1 MHFLGRSRMSILF
14 SLAAMLMVVSGF
26 AITGVVRTSLAH
38 AAPSAAAHVHIDCSS
53 SVQAPLCTDV
63 SNSDDRL
70 GHYVGHDEPSNLFY
84 SNVPGSGNQN
94 SWKMTLPSDPSA
106 SNPLAPGKSYNFE
119 LHIAFWLGMAMCDTQ
134 SDPNQI
140 STCKP
145 DTDKNIVDPT
155 VSPKHP
161 GTAFMEMQFYPPGWV
176 PNALGPAGSSCTP
189 TQWCAALNI
198 DSVSDNPVTGQNN
211 NPACAAAA
219 GIEYVN
225 FAYITKNGVP
235 QGPVSPL
242 LATNDTFRANPAKD
256 LLMNSGDTVV
266 TTMHDT
272 ANGLRIDI
280 KDQTTGKSGFMVS
293 SAANG
298 FAQVKFDPNGTT
310 CDPATHNLPYN
321 FHPMYSTSSEKTNVP
336 WAVHTYNIA
345 FSDEI
350 GHFDFCT
357 GSVAITPTGNCPSQ
371 NFEGQGPTKQPSDS
385 DDTSCFPAS
394 SSLRIQVPGCSGEN
408 DGFDGQ
414 SYQTR
419 WPDGNTKLHPTSL
432 LFSSPLTGSRYNVN
446 YSRSAFEADLPT
458 LEFEIS
464 GTCDIVSGI
473 GCTLIPATDD
483 CIGANGTP
491 PCLPAN
497 FYPFFST
504 RVVGGKCVWQFGN
517 HIPGSTN
524 DFHQNNQYGQLLQS
538 SFTAFGGGGAS
549 EALFF
554 NFRQIF
560 SHNPCLA

>member
-1 MHFLGRSRMSILF
+1 MRIFRRSGLSILF
-14 SLAAMLMVVSGF
+14 TLAATLMVVSGF
-26 AITGVVRTSLAH
+26 TIAGVNLTTRAK
-38 AAPSAAAHVHIDCSS
+38 AAPATAVHVHIDCSS

-63 SNSDDRL
+63 SNSDDRF

-84 SNVPGSGNQN
+84 SNVPGSGNRN
-94 SWKMTLPSDPSA
+94 SWKMTLPSDPTTV
-106 SNPLAPGKSYNFE
+106 NPLTPGKSYNFQ
-119 LHIAFWLGMAMCDTQ
+119 LHITFWFGMAMCDTQ
-134 SDPNQI
+134 SDPNQL
-140 STCKP
+140 STCTP

-198 DSVSDNPVTGQNN
+198 DSLSDNPVTGQNN
-211 NPACAAAA
+211 NAACAAAA

-225 FAYITKNGVP
+225 YAYITKNGVP
-235 QGPVSPL
+235 QGPISPL
-242 LATNDTFRANPAKD
+242 LATNATFRANPAKV

-272 ANGLRIDI
+272 ASGLRIDI
-280 KDQTTGKSGFMVS
+280 NDLTTGKSGFMVA

-298 FAQVKFDPNGTT
+298 FAQVKFDPKGKN

-321 FHPMYSTSSEKTNVP
+321 FHPMYSTSSEMTSVP

-350 GHFDFCT
+350 GHFDFCN
-357 GSVAITPTGNCPSQ
+357 GKNPITPTASCPAG
-371 NFEGQGPTKQPSDS
+371 NFEGQGPTRRPTDS
-385 DDTSCFPAS
+385 DDNFCFPKS
-394 SSLRIQVPGCSGEN
+394 SSLLVQVSGCVGEN

-419 WPDGNTKLHPTSL
+419 WPDGNTKLHPTSI
-432 LFSSPLTGSRYNVN
+432 LFSSPLTGQGYNVN
-446 YSRSAFEADLPT
+446 YSRSAFEADLPF
-458 LEFEIS
+458 LEFAIS
-464 GTCDIVSGI
+464 GTCSIFTGI
-473 GCTLIPATDD
+473 GCTLIPATDE
-483 CIGANGTP
+483 CAAPGG
-491 PCLPAN
+491 PCVPAN
-497 FYPFFST
+497 FYPFFSI
-504 RVVGGKCVWQFGN
+504 RNVGGKCVWQLGN
-517 HIPGSTN
+517 RIPGSTN

-549 EALFF
+549 TAGFF

-560 SHNPCLA
+560 SHNPCPA